1 MKLLKEKRR
10 SEIIKSAIKLF
21 AEKGFHTTSV
31 QDIVD
36 DTGISKGAFYIYF
49 TSKEALHIAI
59 FQYYFEQMNA
69 RFTEIDQEK
78 LDPREKM
85 KKQLAIP
92 FVEFSERKEFIKMY
106 LREQSFSINKELR
119 EFMEKTQYETLI
131 WHDRS
136 LKAIYGKSIAPYIGD
151 IILMIE
157 GMRNSYL
164 GAMLFHDLHI
174 DANLLPNFLMNR
186 IDDIVDAFERGEK
199 SIIQTSDKLFSFPTS
214 SFGIINEKEKAA
226 SLLAD
231 MQEQL
236 EGMNVDDELRTGMN
250 SVLAYLTE
258 ELEKPDLEKY
268 IFQGILANLKKVK
281 EFDVYRKKIAS
292 LLNIQLL

>member
-1 MKLLKEKRR
+1 MPLKE
-10 SEIIKSAIKLF
+10 
-21 AEKGFHTTSV
+21 
-31 QDIVD
+31 
-36 DTGISKGAFYIYF
+36 
-49 TSKEALHIAI
+49 
-59 FQYYFEQMNA
+59 
-69 RFTEIDQEK
+69 
-78 LDPREKM
+78 
-85 KKQLAIP
+85 
-92 FVEFSERKEFIKMY
+92 
-106 LREQSFSINKELR
+106 
-119 EFMEKTQYETLI
+119 
-131 WHDRS
+131 
-136 LKAIYGKSIAPYIGD
+136 GKS
-151 IILMIE
+151 
-157 GMRNSYL
+157 R
-164 GAMLFHDLHI
+164 LF
-174 DANLLPNFLMNR
+174 
-186 IDDIVDAFERGEK
+186 K
-199 SIIQTSDKLFSFPTS
+199 TSDKLFSFPTS